1 MANYL
6 TTDTEL
12 TSIANAIRTKGGTS
26 AQLTYPTGFVTAINA
41 IPTGGGGGTINV
53 TLSGDQ
59 SYGLSYGLSKILM
72 ETPNLRSSLNITT
85 ENLTSVN
92 NMCNGLAGIST
103 IGFNL
108 NFADYTI
115 NMSNVFLNCVYLT
128 SLPTF
133 N

>member
-26 AQLTYPTGFVTAINA
+26 AHLTYPTGFVTAINA

-59 SYGLSYGLSKILM
+59 SHGCAYGLSKELM
-72 ETPNLRSSLNITT
+72 ENPNLRSSLNITT

-92 NMCNGLAGIST
+92 NMFNGLAGIST

-115 NMSNVFLNCVYLT
+115 NMSNVFLNCAYLT